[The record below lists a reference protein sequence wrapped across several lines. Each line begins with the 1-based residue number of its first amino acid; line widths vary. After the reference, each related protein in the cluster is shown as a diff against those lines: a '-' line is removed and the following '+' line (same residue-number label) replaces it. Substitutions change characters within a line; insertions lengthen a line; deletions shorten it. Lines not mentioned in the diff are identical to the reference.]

1 MKDLI
6 KGFSKLSR
14 DQKIRVI
21 LDAYAADP
29 VKAEQTIRHYL
40 HTDPEL
46 QSLHESFAE
55 NTLTNYYMPLGI
67 APNFRINGR
76 YYAIPMAIEESS
88 VVAALSKS
96 ASFWAERG
104 GFEARVLSMIKK
116 GQIHLI
122 YTGTDKNRLFPFF
135 ESVKEELIEAAR
147 PVTEKM
153 QARGGGILSLELLD
167 RTDSMD
173 GYFQIDLS
181 ADTKDSMG
189 ANFINSVLESIAGRF
204 KELFTEKDM
213 PGDLEIVMSILS
225 NYTPDSRVRVSVSC
239 PVTEMAVDGFS
250 GEDFCRRFVAAVRMA
265 ELSVDRAVTHNKG
278 IMNGVDAVI
287 VATGNDFRA
296 VEACAHAYAAR
307 NGQYTSL
314 SQAATEN
321 GEFHFAMEIP
331 MAVGTVGGL
340 TRLHPLAALSM
351 ELLGNPSAGQLM
363 EIAACVG
370 LAQNFSAVR
379 SLITSGI
386 QRGHMK
392 MHLGNILR
400 TLGATEQQEQ
410 AAKEYFSDKTVS
422 FRSVEIFLSGN
433 EEIR

>member
-14 DQKIRVI
+14 DQKIRTI

-29 VKAEQTIRHYL
+29 AKAEQTIRHYL
-40 HTDPEL
+40 NSDLEL
-46 QSLHESFAE
+46 QRLHESFAE

-122 YTGTDKNRLFPFF
+122 YTGADKDRLLPFF
-135 ESVKEELIEAAR
+135 ENVKEELVEAAR

-167 RTDSMD
+167 KTDAMK

-189 ANFINSVLESIAGRF
+189 ANFINSVLESIAQRF
-204 KELFTEKDM
+204 KELFAEKGM

-239 PVTEMAVDGFS
+239 PIDNMAVDGFS
-250 GEDFCRRFVAAVRMA
+250 GEDFCRRFAAAVRMA
-265 ELSVDRAVTHNKG
+265 ALSVDRAVTHNKG

-296 VEACAHAYAAR
+296 VEACVHAYAAR
-307 NGQYTSL
+307 DGQYTSL
-314 SQAATEN
+314 SQAWVEN

-400 TLGATEQQEQ
+400 TLGATEKQEQ

-422 FRSVEIFLSGN
+422 FRAVEEFLAKDL
-433 EEIR
+433 

>member
-14 DQKIRVI
+14 DQKIRTI

-29 VKAEQTIRHYL
+29 AKAEQTIRHYL
-40 HTDPEL
+40 NSDPEL
-46 QSLHESFAE
+46 QRLHESFAE

-122 YTGTDKNRLFPFF
+122 YTGADKNLLLPFF
-135 ESVKEELIEAAR
+135 KSVKEELIEAAR

-167 RTDSMD
+167 KTDAMK

-189 ANFINSVLESIAGRF
+189 ANFINSVLESITQRF

-213 PGDLEIVMSILS
+213 AGDLEIVMSILS
-225 NYTPDSRVRVSVSC
+225 NYTPDSRVKVSVSC
-239 PVTEMAVDGFS
+239 PVTKMATDGFS
-250 GEDFCRRFVAAVRMA
+250 GEDFCRRFAAAVRMA
-265 ELSVDRAVTHNKG
+265 ALSVDRAVTHNKG

-296 VEACAHAYAAR
+296 VEACVHAYAAR
-307 NGQYTSL
+307 DGQYTSL
-314 SQAATEN
+314 SQAWVEN
-321 GEFHFAMEIP
+321 DEFHFAMEIP

-400 TLGATEQQEQ
+400 TLGATEKQEQ

-422 FRSVEIFLSGN
+422 FRAVEEFLTKDL
-433 EEIR
+433 